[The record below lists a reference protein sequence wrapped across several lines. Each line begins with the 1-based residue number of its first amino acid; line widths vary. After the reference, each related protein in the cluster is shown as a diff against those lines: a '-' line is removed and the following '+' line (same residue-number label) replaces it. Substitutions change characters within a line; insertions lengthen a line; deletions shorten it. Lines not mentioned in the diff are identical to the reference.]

1 MNSVVATSG
10 SCGFRLIPISSE
22 RLDMSSRRTIASS
35 QNGQITRRRLMAKA
49 LGVFLLTIF
58 ISGSLVTSAAAASV
72 EEFYKG
78 KAIQFIVGGSAGG
91 GYDTYTRLIARHFA
105 QYVPGKPSTV
115 VQNMPGA
122 AMLIAANY
130 VFNSAPRD
138 GTVIGHW
145 SGPLIL
151 QHMMGNPAV
160 QFEGRKFGW
169 LGMPTADSLVCILTD
184 RSGIKTAE
192 EWRNAKTRVKLGAI
206 GPGTSGTDDT
216 KVLAAATGFPLQLI
230 EGYKGTADIR
240 VAAETGEVDGTCAF
254 GWQSAK
260 VTWANALRAKQ
271 VHVVLQTMLEPHPEL
286 KDVPLAINFAKT
298 DDGKKLLRIASEL
311 YGKQRLYSAP
321 PQVPEQRVR
330 TLQKAF
336 INTLKDP
343 QFLAEA
349 EKAKLEI
356 DPVDGPGIEK
366 MVKGLYEIEPG
377 IVNRVKQLLESK

>member
-1 MNSVVATSG
+1 
-10 SCGFRLIPISSE
+10 
-22 RLDMSSRRTIASS
+22 
-35 QNGQITRRRLMAKA
+35 MAKA
-49 LGVFLLTIF
+49 LAVFLLLII
-58 ISGSLVTSAAAASV
+58 ISVLPGSARAASV

-78 KAIQFIVGGSAGG
+78 KTIQFVVGGTAGG
-91 GYDTYTRLIARHFA
+91 GYDTYTRLIARHFP
-105 QYVPGKPSTV
+105 QFVPGKPSTV

-130 VFNSAPRD
+130 TFNSAPRD

-160 QFEGRKFGW
+160 LFEGRKFGW
-169 LGMPTADSLVCILTD
+169 IGMPTADSLVCITTE
-184 RSGIKTAE
+184 RSGIKSAE
-192 EWRNAKTRVKLGAI
+192 DWRKSKTRVKLGAI

-216 KVLAAATGFPLQLI
+216 KLLAAATDFPLQLI

-240 VAAETGEVDGTCAF
+240 IAAETGEVDGTCAF

-260 VTWANALRAKQ
+260 VTWAGALKAKQ
-271 VHVVLQTMLEPHPEL
+271 IHVVLQTMIEPHPEL
-286 KDVPLAINFAKT
+286 KGVPLAVDFAKT
-298 DDGKKLLRIASEL
+298 DEGKKLLRIASEL
-311 YGKQRLYSAP
+311 YGKQRLYSLP
-321 PQVPEQRVR
+321 PQVPEQRLR

-336 INTLKDP
+336 IATLKDP

-356 DPVDGPGIEK
+356 DLIDGPGIEK
-366 MVKGLYEIEPG
+366 MVNGLYEIEPA
-377 IVNRVKQLLESK
+377 VVSRVKQILEAK

>member
-1 MNSVVATSG
+1 MVKT
-10 SCGFRLIPISSE
+10 
-22 RLDMSSRRTIASS
+22 
-35 QNGQITRRRLMAKA
+35 
-49 LGVFLLTIF
+49 LGAFLLFIF
-58 ISGSLVTSAAAASV
+58 ISVSLVSGASV
-72 EEFYKG
+72 EDFYKG
-78 KAIQFIVGGSAGG
+78 KTIQFIVGGSAGG

-122 AMLIAANY
+122 GMLIAANY
-130 VFNSAPRD
+130 TFNSAPRD
-138 GTVIGHW
+138 GSVIGHW

-169 LGMPTADSLVCILTD
+169 LGMPTSDSLVCILTE

-192 EWRNAKTRVKLGAI
+192 EWRKAKTRVKLGAI

-216 KVLAAATGFPLQLI
+216 KLLAAATDFPLQII

-260 VTWANALRAKQ
+260 VTWANALRAGQ
-271 VHVVLQTMLEPHPEL
+271 VHVVLQTMLESHPEL
-286 KDVPLAINFAKT
+286 KSVPLAIDYAKT
-298 DDGKKLLRIASEL
+298 DEGKKLLRIASEL
-311 YGKQRLYSAP
+311 YGKQRLYSLP
-321 PQVPEQRVR
+321 PQVPEERIR

-336 INTLKDP
+336 LSTLKDP

-356 DPVDGPGIEK
+356 NPIDGPGIEK
-366 MVKGLYEIEPG
+366 MVNGLYEIEPAT
-377 IVNRVKQLLESK
+377 VNRVKQLLASK

>member
-1 MNSVVATSG
+1 
-10 SCGFRLIPISSE
+10 
-22 RLDMSSRRTIASS
+22 
-35 QNGQITRRRLMAKA
+35 MAKTFA
-49 LGVFLLTIF
+49 LLLPIL
-58 ISGSLVTSAAAASV
+58 ISLSFGPAFAASV

-78 KAIQFIVGGSAGG
+78 KTIQFIVGGSAGG
-91 GYDTYTRLIARHFA
+91 GYDTYTRLIARHFS
-105 QYVPGKPSTV
+105 QYVPGKPSTA

-122 AMLIAANY
+122 AMLISANY

-169 LGMPTADSLVCILTD
+169 LGMPTADSLVCIMTE
-184 RSGIKTAE
+184 RSGIRTAE
-192 EWRNAKTRVKLGAI
+192 DWSKAKTRIKLGAI

-216 KVLAAATGFPLQLI
+216 KLLAAATGFPLQLI

-240 VAAETGEVDGTCAF
+240 IAAETGEVDGTCSF

-260 VTWANALRAKQ
+260 VTWANALKARQ
-271 VHVVLQTMLEPHPEL
+271 VHVVLQTMLESHPEL
-286 KDVPLAINFAKT
+286 KGIPLAVDFAKSEE
-298 DDGKKLLRIASEL
+298 GKKLLQIASEL
-311 YGKQRLYSAP
+311 YGKQRLYSLP
-321 PQVPEQRVR
+321 PQVPEARVR
-330 TLQKAF
+330 TLQNAF
-336 INTLKDP
+336 TSTLKDP

-356 DPVDGPGIEK
+356 DPIDGAAVEK
-366 MVKGLYEIEPG
+366 MVAGLYEIEPPV
-377 IVNRVKQLLESK
+377 IKRVKQILESK

>member
-1 MNSVVATSG
+1 LLPIFLSV
-10 SCGFRLIPISSE
+10 
-22 RLDMSSRRTIASS
+22 
-35 QNGQITRRRLMAKA
+35 
-49 LGVFLLTIF
+49 
-58 ISGSLVTSAAAASV
+58 SLVTAALAASV

-78 KAIQFIVGGSAGG
+78 KTIHFVVGGSAGG

-122 AMLIAANY
+122 AMLISANY
-130 VFNSAPRD
+130 IFNSAPRD
-138 GTVIGHW
+138 GTSIGHW

-151 QHMMGNPAV
+151 QQLMGNPAV
-160 QFEGRKFGW
+160 KFEGRKFNW
-169 LGMPTADSLVCILTD
+169 VGMPTPDSLVCILTD

-192 EWRNAKTRVKLGAI
+192 EWRKAKTRVKLGAI

-216 KVLAAATGFPLQLI
+216 KLLAAATGFPLQLI

-240 VAAETGEVDGTCAF
+240 AAAEQGEVDGTCAF

-260 VTWANALRAKQ
+260 VTWANALRTRQ

-286 KDVPLAINFAKT
+286 KGVPLAVDYAKT
-298 DDGKKLLRIASEL
+298 EEGKKLLRIASEL
-311 YGKQRLYSAP
+311 YGKQRLYSLP

-330 TLQKAF
+330 ALQKAF
-336 INTLKDP
+336 TDTLKDS
-343 QFLAEA
+343 QLLAEA
-349 EKAKLEI
+349 GKAKLEI

-366 MVKGLYEIEPG
+366 MVNGLYELEPA
-377 IVNRVKQLLESK
+377 VLNRVKQLLESK

>member
-1 MNSVVATSG
+1 MSKVLGGFFLPIFVLVPLLSV
-10 SCGFRLIPISSE
+10 F
-22 RLDMSSRRTIASS
+22 
-35 QNGQITRRRLMAKA
+35 
-49 LGVFLLTIF
+49 
-58 ISGSLVTSAAAASV
+58 AASI
-72 EEFYKG
+72 EDFYKG
-78 KAIQFIVGGSAGG
+78 KTITFVVGGSAGG

-130 VFNSAPRD
+130 IYNSAARD
-138 GTVIGHW
+138 GTFIGHW

-160 QFEGRKFGW
+160 QFDGRKFGW
-169 LGMPTADSLVCILTD
+169 LGMPTSDSLVCILTE

-192 EWRNAKTRVKLGAI
+192 EWRKAKTRVKLGAI

-216 KVLAAATGFPLQLI
+216 KLLAAATDFPMQLI

-240 VAAETGEVDGTCAF
+240 VAADTGEVDGTCAF

-271 VHVVLQTMLEPHPEL
+271 IHVVLQTSLEPHPEL
-286 KDVPLAINFAKT
+286 KGVPLAVEYAKT
-298 DDGKKLLRIASEL
+298 EEGKKLLRIAGDL
-311 YGKQRLYSAP
+311 YGKQRLYSLP

-336 INTLKDP
+336 ISALKDP
-343 QFLAEA
+343 QLLAEA

-366 MVKGLYEIEPG
+366 MVNGLYAIEPA
-377 IVNRVKQLLESK
+377 IINRVKQILESK

>member
-1 MNSVVATSG
+1 
-10 SCGFRLIPISSE
+10 
-22 RLDMSSRRTIASS
+22 
-35 QNGQITRRRLMAKA
+35 MAKA
-49 LGVFLLTIF
+49 LGAFLLSIF
-58 ISGSLVTSAAAASV
+58 ISVSPLTPAFAASV
-72 EEFYKG
+72 EDFYKG
-78 KAIQFIVGGSAGG
+78 KTIQFIVGGSAGG
-91 GYDTYTRLIARHFA
+91 GYDTYTRLIARHFS

-130 VFNSAPRD
+130 IFNSAPRD

-169 LGMPTADSLVCILTD
+169 LGMPTADSLVCVTTD

-192 EWRNAKTRVKLGAI
+192 DWRKAKSRVKLGAI

-216 KVLAAATGFPLQLI
+216 KLLAAATDFPLQLI

-240 VAAETGEVDGTCAF
+240 LAAETGELDGTCAF

-260 VTWANALRAKQ
+260 VTWVNALRAGQ
-271 VHVVLQTMLEPHPEL
+271 VHVVLQTMNEPHPEL
-286 KDVPLAINFAKT
+286 KGVPLAVEYAKT
-298 DDGKKLLRIASEL
+298 EEGKKLLRIASDL
-311 YGKQRLYSAP
+311 YGKQRLYSLP
-321 PQVPEQRVR
+321 PQVPAERVR
-330 TLQKAF
+330 TMQQAF
-336 INTLKDP
+336 MSTMKDP

-366 MVKGLYEIEPG
+366 MVHGLYEIEPA
-377 IVNRVKQLLESK
+377 IVNRIKQLLALK

>member
-1 MNSVVATSG
+1 
-10 SCGFRLIPISSE
+10 
-22 RLDMSSRRTIASS
+22 
-35 QNGQITRRRLMAKA
+35 MAKT
-49 LGVFLLTIF
+49 LGVFLLPIF
-58 ISGSLVTSAAAASV
+58 ISVSLVTSGLAASV

-78 KAIQFIVGGSAGG
+78 KTIQFVVGGSAGG

-105 QYVPGKPSTV
+105 QYVPGKPNIV

-130 VFNSAPRD
+130 IYNSAPRD

-151 QHMMGNPAV
+151 QQLMGNRAV
-160 QFEGRKFGW
+160 QFEGNKFGW
-169 LGMPTADSLVCILTD
+169 LGMPTSDSLVCILTD

-192 EWRNAKTRVKLGAI
+192 EWRKAKTRVKLGAI

-216 KVLAAATGFPLQLI
+216 KLLAAATGFPIQLI

-240 VAAETGEVDGTCAF
+240 IAAETGEVDGTCAF

-260 VTWANALRAKQ
+260 VTWANALRANQ
-271 VHVVLQTMLEPHPEL
+271 VHVVLQTMLESHPEL
-286 KDVPLAINFAKT
+286 KGVPLAVDYANT
-298 DDGKKLLRIASEL
+298 DEGKKLLRIASEL
-311 YGKQRLYSAP
+311 YGKQRLYSLP

-336 INTLKDP
+336 ISTLKDP

-356 DPVDGPGIEK
+356 DPIDGPGIEK
-366 MVKGLYEIEPG
+366 MVNGLYEIEPA
-377 IVNRVKQLLESK
+377 IMNRVKQLLESK